1 MKDIYRNLGQRAYF
15 EEAKKRMTS
24 REATDQ
30 VLKETLS
37 IKEAESEILICDCN
51 SSEHQIIIHKDSDEN
66 IVYCHIRLV
75 KRSFWKRLILGI
87 KYIFGYKCKFGHWD
101 EFVFKPE
108 HSQQIQNLL
117 EHLNKKL

>member
-66 IVYCHIRLV
+66 TVYCHIHLV
-75 KRSFWKRLILGI
+75 KRRFWKRFILGI

-101 EFVFKPE
+101 EFIFKPE

-117 EHLNKKL
+117 EHLNRKL